1 MPFGFYFVTR
11 YYYNLYILRELM
23 VNQRAGVL
31 GTGHSYP
38 EGILTNAD
46 LAKIVE
52 TSDDWITTRT
62 GIKQRRKA
70 APDEYTSMFA
80 VRAAQQAIERARLDP
95 SDIDLLLCATVTPD
109 QILPSTGCI
118 IQAELG
124 ANNAAAM
131 DIVAA
136 CSGFLYGLSLAN
148 SMIKTGQ
155 VRHAVVVGA
164 EILTQYVD
172 YTDRQTC
179 VLFGDGAGAAVLGP
193 TENGR
198 GILASKIRSD
208 GRYEEQLYSPGGGTR
223 RKPSA
228 ETLAAGDHFFKMKG
242 NELFKVAVRS
252 MAEISREVLEQAGA
266 KSDDISLFI
275 PHQANQRIT
284 EAVADRLNVDISKV
298 YSNIAVHGNTSSA
311 SIPIALDECVETG
324 RIKDGDLVMMASF
337 GGGVTWGGVLV
348 RWKVSD

>member
-1 MPFGFYFVTR
+1 
-11 YYYNLYILRELM
+11 M
-23 VNQRAGVL
+23 VNQRAGIL

-46 LAKIVE
+46 LAKIVD

-70 APDEYTSMFA
+70 APGEYTSMFA
-80 VRAAQQAIERARLDP
+80 VRAARQAIERARLDP
-95 SDIDLLLCATVTPD
+95 SDIDLLICATVTPD

-124 ANNAAAM
+124 AHNAAAM
-131 DIVAA
+131 DVVAA
-136 CSGFLYGLSLAN
+136 CSGFLYGVSLAD
-148 SMIKTGQ
+148 SMIRTGQ

-172 YTDRQTC
+172 YSDRQTC

-193 TENGR
+193 VDGNR
-198 GILASKIRSD
+198 GILASKIKSD

-223 RKPSA
+223 RRPTA

-252 MAEISREVLEQAGA
+252 MAEISREVLDQAGK
-266 KSDDISLFI
+266 KSDEIDLFI

-284 EAVADRLNVDISKV
+284 EAVADRLNVDLSKV

-311 SIPIALDECVETG
+311 SIPIALDECVEAG
-324 RIKDGDLVMMASF
+324 RIKEGDLVLMASF
-337 GGGVTWGGVLV
+337 GGGVTWGAVLM
-348 RWKVSD
+348 RW

>member
-1 MPFGFYFVTR
+1 
-11 YYYNLYILRELM
+11 M
-23 VNQRAGVL
+23 VNQRAGIL
-31 GTGHSYP
+31 GTGHAYP

-46 LAKIVE
+46 LMKIVD
-52 TSDDWITTRT
+52 TSDEWITTRT

-70 APDEYTSMFA
+70 APGEYTSLFA
-80 VRAAQQAIERARLDP
+80 VRAARQAIERARLDP
-95 SDIDLLLCATVTPD
+95 SDIDLLICATVTPD

-124 ANNAAAM
+124 AHSAAAM
-131 DIVAA
+131 DVVAA
-136 CSGFLYGLSLAN
+136 CSGFLYGVSLAD
-148 SMIKTGQ
+148 SMIRTGQ

-193 TENGR
+193 IEGNR
-198 GILASKIRSD
+198 GILASKIKSD
-208 GRYEEQLYSPGGGTR
+208 GRYEEQLFSPGGGTR

-228 ETLAAGDHFFKMKG
+228 ETIAAGEHYFKMKG

-252 MAEISREVLEQAGA
+252 MAEISREVLERAGK
-266 KSDDISLFI
+266 KSDEISLFI

-284 EAVADRLNVDISKV
+284 EAVADRLNVDMGKV

-311 SIPIALDECVETG
+311 SIPIALDECVGAGKINE
-324 RIKDGDLVMMASF
+324 GDLVLMASF
-337 GGGVTWGGVLV
+337 GGGATWGAVLMQ
-348 RWKVSD
+348 W

>member
-1 MPFGFYFVTR
+1 M
-11 YYYNLYILRELM
+11 L
-23 VNQRAGVL
+23 NQRAGIL

-46 LAKIVE
+46 LARIVE

-70 APDEYTSMFA
+70 APDEYTSLFA
-80 VRAAQQAIERARLDP
+80 VRAARQAIERARLDP
-95 SDIDLLLCATVTPD
+95 ADIELLLCATVTPD

-136 CSGFLYGLSLAN
+136 CSGFLYGVSIAN
-148 SMIKTGQ
+148 SMIANGQ
-155 VRHAVVVGA
+155 IRHAVVVGA

-193 TENGR
+193 VEGDR
-198 GILASKIRSD
+198 GILAAKIRSD
-208 GRYEEQLYSPGGGTR
+208 GRYEEQLFSPGGGTR
-223 RKPSA
+223 RPPTA
-228 ETLAAGDHFFKMKG
+228 ETIAAGDHFFKMKG

-252 MAEISREVLEQAGA
+252 MADISREVLDEAGM
-266 KSDDISLFI
+266 KPEDIDLFI

-284 EAVADRLNVDISKV
+284 DVVASKLNVDSDRV
-298 YSNIAVHGNTSSA
+298 YSNIAMHGNTSSA
-311 SIPIALDECVETG
+311 SIPIALDECVESG
-324 RIKDGDLVMMASF
+324 KVSEGKVVLLASF
-337 GGGVTWGGVLV
+337 GGGVTWGAVLM
-348 RWKVSD
+348 RW

>member
-1 MPFGFYFVTR
+1 
-11 YYYNLYILRELM
+11 M

-46 LAKIVE
+46 LARIVD

-70 APDEYTSMFA
+70 APGEYTSLFA
-80 VRAAQQAIERARLDP
+80 VRAARQAIERARLDP
-95 SDIDLLLCATVTPD
+95 TDIDLLLCATVTPD

-118 IQAELG
+118 VQAELG

-136 CSGFLYGLSLAN
+136 CSGFLYGVSLAD

-155 VRHAVVVGA
+155 VRNAVVVGA

-193 TENGR
+193 VDGQR
-198 GILASKIRSD
+198 GILASKIKSD
-208 GRYEEQLYSPGGGTR
+208 GRFEEQLFSPGGGTR
-223 RKPSA
+223 KKPTA
-228 ETLAAGDHFFKMKG
+228 ETLAAGDHYFKMKG

-252 MAEISREVLEQAGA
+252 MAEVSRSVLETAGV
-266 KSDDISLFI
+266 KSDEISLFI

-284 EAVADRLNVDISKV
+284 EAVADRLNVDMSKV

-311 SIPIALDECVETG
+311 SIPIALDECVEAG
-324 RIKDGDLVMMASF
+324 RVKEGDLVLMASF
-337 GGGVTWGGVLV
+337 GGGVTWGAVLM
-348 RWKVSD
+348 RW